1 MVSQTLKIIDQENVN
16 IGLADNTRSEVAQKL
31 TPFLAS
37 TYVLYMKTLYYHWN
51 VTGPNFHSLHEMFE
65 EQYTDL
71 HMAGDQLA
79 ERIRALGHKAP
90 GRFGE
95 FLTLSE
101 IREDENLPETPETML
116 RNLFEDNQTCSR
128 QAADAI
134 IVAESH
140 EDYVTHDLL
149 IERKAYHD
157 KVSWMLRANLE

>member
-1 MVSQTLKIIDQENVN
+1 MISQTLRIVDQENVN
-16 IGLADNTRSEVAQKL
+16 IGLTEENRGEIAEKI

-51 VTGPNFHSLHEMFE
+51 VTGPTFHSLHEMFE
-65 EQYTDL
+65 EQYTVL
-71 HMAGDQLA
+71 QAAGDQLA
-79 ERIRALGHKAP
+79 ERIRALGYRAP
-90 GRFGE
+90 GRFQE
-95 FLTLSE
+95 FLTLSAVN
-101 IREDENLPETPETML
+101 EDADLPETPEAML
-116 RNLFEDNQTCSR
+116 RNLFEDNQTCAR

-134 IVAESH
+134 MIAESC

>member
-1 MVSQTLKIIDQENVN
+1 MVSQTLKIVDQENVN
-16 IGLADNTRSEVAQKL
+16 IGITEESRTEVAQKM

-51 VTGPNFHSLHEMFE
+51 VTGPTFHSLHEMFE

-71 HMAGDQLA
+71 QEAGDQIA
-79 ERIRALGHKAP
+79 ERIRALGHKTP
-90 GRFGE
+90 GRFQE
-95 FLTLSE
+95 FLGLSA
-101 IREDENLPETPETML
+101 ISEDADLPETPEAML

-134 IVAESH
+134 MVAESC

-149 IERKAYHD
+149 IARKAYHD